1 METYG
6 RERRHRYFILA
17 AYKCVMANERLQ
29 DTTTS
34 IIDGDLS
41 RVGDFTALDPK
52 HFYTTRG
59 KLHSYQDSFKDIAT
73 AKGKKR
79 KRDGEG
85 SDGEESEPLPKP
97 KRGRPRK
104 TPALTDTPTASPKKR
119 GRPRKNPFA
128 NDGQAQSAASGRSP
142 SKLVASA
149 PPPTGQ
155 AAANSRLASE
165 VSLDVVSHV
174 SFEIS
179 HPEDGVQSYHSNKT
193 PSRRS
198 SKGVRTIALDADH
211 HSIPKPRDNDAIA
224 SGDPRS
230 FERDNPQGKSSVS
243 VGQEDQPTAIS
254 VVSVVYLLSWLGVN
268 SDLNK
273 VCNPM
278 QTTGQESSQVPSHDA
293 GTGEKHKDA
302 TLPPS
307 SRPSKRSRANGGEKS
322 RSNIN
327 ISALR
332 RENELFKVI
341 ESMGG
346 IANMQSKEIFEAHTA
361 LLETMSQAKEP
372 TSAPVGTRLDKRTAE
387 STFKNLEHRGRIR
400 MIKTALVAP
409 SGVSRPACLVYLPD
423 TPQEKVN
430 SFLRQLSQSVPSTA
444 VGPIKVLE
452 EPVEYGPG
460 ASSAR
465 HVSLPLNLLQIEDQ
479 DEKENE
485 RLKQLFSY
493 DNKTIRDVLLTE
505 RTTVAQLYGF
515 VVGKAL
521 RMRQLHLH
529 ALELFQQSSP
539 FPSVISREH
548 RIIDISHFHQDISL
562 TLHCSLVAVVTHDED
577 LDQLFSGQGKQTLV
591 KSLSPNLRMSLGI
604 GKSRNRS
611 RILELLEMLRSL
623 GLVTP
628 LERSEAP
635 DAPFVCSSSNGDTIA
650 FQNASLDGWS
660 SSTPI
665 LAPLFWRFHTSGP
678 LYLWVLSESSPSYW
692 KEHPTRTPVEGKAY
706 WDELQKV
713 TREQAYAR
721 AAACPSTSPPMPA
734 KMYANLGRSLRRRS
748 SWDPEYALTWH
759 QKQYL
764 AMQMDM
770 NTGSTPLNAED
781 VDAQL
786 DQICYVISAPRHVVA
801 NYFTISGEKLVRD
814 LQKARQRVKRNRKV
828 EEVQSIEAKLVLH
841 KKAEETRAQRER
853 DWDDLVREFHPE
865 PVKGTLAVRMR
876 AVRSRFMQST
886 TTKDQPHWEN
896 EVREAIKETRLVSK
910 KITSQPRAKLGID
923 VHSPVAGLPPVVPN
937 PPEKS
942 IESLISQ
949 QGPPVT
955 HTASVKRRGKAKEG
969 SEGT

>member
-1 METYG
+1 
-6 RERRHRYFILA
+6 
-17 AYKCVMANERLQ
+17 MANERLQ

-41 RVGDFTALDPK
+41 RVGDFATLDPK
-52 HFYTTRG
+52 HIYTTRG
-59 KLHSYQDSFKDIAT
+59 KLHSYQDSFKDVAT

-79 KRDGEG
+79 KRDEEA

-104 TPALTDTPTASPKKR
+104 TPALTDTSTPPKKR
-119 GRPRKNPFA
+119 GRPRKNPLA
-128 NDGQAQSAASGRSP
+128 NDGQAQSAAPGRSP
-142 SKLVASA
+142 SNPVASA
-149 PPPTGQ
+149 PPPAGQ

-165 VSLDVVSHV
+165 ASLAIVSRNV

-179 HPEDGVQSYHSNKT
+179 HPVSEDSVGDVQSYHSNKT

-198 SKGVRTIALDADH
+198 SKRARTIALVADH
-211 HSIPKPRDNDAIA
+211 HSITGSRDGNAVV

-230 FERDNPQGKSSVS
+230 FERDGVQGKSSVS
-243 VGQEDQPTAIS
+243 LDQEDAPTAVS
-254 VVSVVYLLSWLGVN
+254 VVSIVYLLPWMDAN

-273 VCNPM
+273 VCNPK
-278 QTTGQESSQVPSHDA
+278 QTTGQEPSQTPSHDA
-293 GTGEKHKDA
+293 DTGEKHKDA
-302 TLPPS
+302 TPPPS

-387 STFKNLEHRGRIR
+387 STLKSLENRGRIR
-400 MIKTALVAP
+400 MVKTVLVAP

-430 SFLRQLSQSVPSTA
+430 SFLRQLSESVPSTA
-444 VGPIKVLE
+444 IGPIKVLE
-452 EPVEYGPG
+452 EPIEYGPG

-465 HVSLPLNLLQIEDQ
+465 HISLPLNLLQIEDQ
-479 DEKENE
+479 DEKRNE

-493 DNKTIRDVLLTE
+493 DNKTIRDALLTE

-539 FPSVISREH
+539 FPFVISREH

-577 LDQLFSGQGKQTLV
+577 VDQLFSGQGKQTLV
-591 KSLSPNLRMSLGI
+591 KNLSPSLRMSLGI

-628 LERSEAP
+628 LERTEAP
-635 DAPFVCSSSNGDTIA
+635 DAPFECSSNGDTIA

-678 LYLWVLSESSPSYW
+678 LYLWALSESSPSYW
-692 KEHPTRTPVEGKAY
+692 KEHPTSTPAEGKAY

-721 AAACPSTSPPMPA
+721 AAACPSTSPLMPA
-734 KMYANLGRSLRRRS
+734 KMYASLGRSLRRRS

-814 LQKARQRVKRNRKV
+814 LEKARQRIKRNRKV
-828 EEVQSIEAKLVLH
+828 EEAQSIEAKLVLH
-841 KKAEETRAQRER
+841 KKAEEARAQRER

-886 TTKDQPHWEN
+886 TTKDQLHWEN
-896 EVREAIKETRLVSK
+896 EIREAVKETRLVSR
-910 KITSQPRAKLGID
+910 KITSQPRLGID
-923 VHSPVAGLPPVVPN
+923 VHSLVAGLPPVVPN

-942 IESLISQ
+942 IDSLISQ

-955 HTASVKRRGKAKEG
+955 HAASVKRRGKAKEG
-969 SEGT
+969 SEGIWILVASSLRLY